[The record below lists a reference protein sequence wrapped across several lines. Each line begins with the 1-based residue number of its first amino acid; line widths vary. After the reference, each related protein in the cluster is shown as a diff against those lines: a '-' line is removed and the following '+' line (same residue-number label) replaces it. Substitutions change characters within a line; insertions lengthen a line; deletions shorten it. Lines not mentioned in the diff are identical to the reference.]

1 MKIKARLNK
10 IHRVNPNGI
19 LCNSSSLD
27 KLRSGE
33 VVDVAEEVAN
43 ELLDM
48 GFVEKDVIKKS
59 KKGVK

>member
-19 LCNSSSLD
+19 LCNSSSL
-27 KLRSGE
+27 E

-48 GFVEKDVIKKS
+48 GFVEKAVIKKS